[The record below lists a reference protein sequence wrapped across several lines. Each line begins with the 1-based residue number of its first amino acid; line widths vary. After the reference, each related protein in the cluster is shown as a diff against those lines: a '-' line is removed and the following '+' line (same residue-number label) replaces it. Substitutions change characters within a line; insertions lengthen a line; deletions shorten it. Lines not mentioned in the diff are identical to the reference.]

1 MLQSMGLQRVGHS
14 LATEQQQTIILE
26 TVHLISSFLVA
37 VLTYSCHLKDFLN
50 FISYSCDSTY
60 LSFQCCRVLIF
71 FKSLSSLLASS
82 QIIPEILSL

>member
-26 TVHLISSFLVA
+26 TVHLISFLVA

-50 FISYSCDSTY
+50 FISYSFVTHHTY
-60 LSFQCCRVLIF
+60 LFSVAGF
-71 FKSLSSLLASS
+71 
-82 QIIPEILSL
+82 

>member
-50 FISYSCDSTY
+50 FISYSFVTHHTY
-60 LSFQCCRVLIF
+60 LFSVAGF
-71 FKSLSSLLASS
+71 
-82 QIIPEILSL
+82 